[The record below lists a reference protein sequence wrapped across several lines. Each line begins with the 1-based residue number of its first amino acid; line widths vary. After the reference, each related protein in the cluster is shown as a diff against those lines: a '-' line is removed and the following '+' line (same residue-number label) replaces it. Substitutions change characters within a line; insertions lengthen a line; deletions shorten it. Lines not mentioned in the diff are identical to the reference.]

1 MSGGAGVTRN
11 RSIYP
16 LLTLS
21 AFFWGATFNFA
32 KYSVHY
38 LSAPASAALR
48 FTLAAVLT
56 AVILIP
62 QASKVVSVVK
72 QNAGAFTVLALL
84 GVFGFNTF
92 FFLGMRFTSPTNG
105 SLIQA
110 TNPLVTALVAGV
122 FYKEKISGNHKVGTT
137 ISFCGV
143 AALILLGSVQRL
155 QAPNIGDIC
164 CLVANICFAF
174 YAVLQKRHVK
184 NSTPLITT
192 GMTNIIGFVP
202 LWVVAVAVA
211 PRPTPSVLAHLPW
224 QVYGALVFMGA
235 LGSVLAYVFWNQG
248 IVRLGVADTAV
259 FFHLVPVFTV
269 LVSFVLGQQVT
280 WLQVVAGLVVMS
292 GVVISSGQHHRFLHR
307 KEATA
312 SAGPAAPVASG
323 AASPAGSPGSPA
335 VASAASGQPAAPV
348 TLAEQA

>member
-1 MSGGAGVTRN
+1 MKKT

-21 AFFWGATFNFA
+21 AFFWGATFNLA
-32 KYSVHY
+32 KYSVRY

-48 FTLAAVLT
+48 FTLAAV
-56 AVILIP
+56 VISLILVP
-62 QASKVVSVVK
+62 QAGKVKTVLK
-72 QNAGAFTVLALL
+72 QNKGIFTVLALL

-110 TNPLVTALVAGV
+110 TNPLVTALIAAV
-122 FYKEKISGNHKVGTT
+122 FFKEKISGNHKLGTS
-137 ISFCGV
+137 ISFAGV
-143 AALILLGSVQRL
+143 AALILTGSVQRL

-184 NSTPLITT
+184 NSTPIITT
-192 GMTNIIGFVP
+192 GMTTIIGFVP
-202 LWVVAVAVA
+202 LWVVAAAVT
-211 PRPTPSVLAHLPW
+211 PRPTVTVLAHLPW

-235 LGSVLAYVFWNQG
+235 LGSVLAYVFWSQG
-248 IVRLGVADTAV
+248 IARIGVADTAV

-269 LVSFVLGQQVT
+269 LVSFILGQQVT
-280 WLQVVAGLVVMS
+280 LLQVAAGVVVMS
-292 GVVISSGQHHRFLHR
+292 GVVISSGTHR
-307 KEATA
+307 KLLAKFKGEPAAVVPATVPA
-312 SAGPAAPVASG
+312 AGSPAAPAGGAAAPVAQK
-323 AASPAGSPGSPA
+323 
-335 VASAASGQPAAPV
+335 V
-348 TLAEQA
+348 

>member
-1 MSGGAGVTRN
+1 MTAKT

-48 FTLAAVLT
+48 FTLAAAIT
-56 AVILIP
+56 AAILLP
-62 QASKVVSVVK
+62 QRAKVAEVVR
-72 QNAGAFTVLALL
+72 QNGKAFVVLALL

-92 FFLGMRFTSPTNG
+92 FFLGMQYTSPTNG

-110 TNPLVTALVAGV
+110 TNPLVTALIAAV

-137 ISFCGV
+137 ISFLGV
-143 AALILLGSVQRL
+143 AALILVGSVQRL
-155 QAPNIGDIC
+155 EPPNIGDIC

-174 YAVLQKRHVK
+174 YAVVQKRYVK

-202 LWVVAVAVA
+202 LWAVALAVS
-211 PRPTPSVLAHLPW
+211 PQPTPSVLAHLPW
-224 QVYGALVFMGA
+224 QVYGALFFMGA

-269 LVSFVLGQQVT
+269 LASFVLGQEVT
-280 WLQVVAGLVVMS
+280 WVQVIAGLVVMS
-292 GVVISSGQHHRFLHR
+292 GVVISSGQHHRLLR
-307 KEATA
+307 RTPAAAPAATA
-312 SAGPAAPVASG
+312 APATAAAPAAE
-323 AASPAGSPGSPA
+323 
-335 VASAASGQPAAPV
+335 QPAA
-348 TLAEQA
+348 AAR